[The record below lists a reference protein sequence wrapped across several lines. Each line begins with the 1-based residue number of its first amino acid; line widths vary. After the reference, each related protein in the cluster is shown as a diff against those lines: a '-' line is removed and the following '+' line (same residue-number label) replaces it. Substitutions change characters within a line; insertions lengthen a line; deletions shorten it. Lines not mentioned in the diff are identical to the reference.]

1 MSLMILG
8 LVIFLGVHSIR
19 VFADPWRTKQVARM
33 GLNAWKGLYAV
44 ASLIGFVLL
53 VLGYGMARQ
62 HPVLLWVPPVW
73 LRHVAGLLTLPA
85 FILFVCAYVPGTRIK
100 RTIGHPMV
108 AGVKTW
114 ASAHLLSNGS
124 LHDVVLFG
132 AFFVWSLVV
141 YRSCRQ
147 RDRAEG
153 RVYPAGPVTRDITA
167 IIIGLAA
174 WAAFAFWL
182 HALLIGVR
190 PMG

>member
-1 MSLMILG
+1 MNLMILG
-8 LVIFLGVHSIR
+8 LVIFLGVHSVR
-19 VFADPWRTKQVARM
+19 LFADPWRTKQVARM
-33 GLNAWKGLYAV
+33 GLNAWKGLYSV
-44 ASLIGFVLL
+44 VSLIGFVLL
-53 VLGYGMARQ
+53 VLGYGIARQ
-62 HPVLLWVPPVW
+62 SPVLLWVPPFW
-73 LRHVAGLLTLPA
+73 LRHVTALLTIPA
-85 FILFVCAYVPGTRIK
+85 FILFACAYLPGTRIK
-100 RTIGHPMV
+100 KAIGHPMV

-114 ASAHLLSNGS
+114 AFAHLLSNGS

-132 AFFVWSLVV
+132 AFFVWSLVM
-141 YRSCRQ
+141 YRASRQ

-153 RVYPAGPVTRDITA
+153 RVYLAGTVSRDITA